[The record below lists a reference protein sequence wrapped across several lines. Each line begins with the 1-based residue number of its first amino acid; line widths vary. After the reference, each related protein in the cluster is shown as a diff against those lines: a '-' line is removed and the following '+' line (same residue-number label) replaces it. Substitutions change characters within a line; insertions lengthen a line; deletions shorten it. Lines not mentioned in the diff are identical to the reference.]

1 MSPAN
6 TPSNMDSKTH
16 WDHHNHLATTSWG
29 SLAKSCV
36 LDELASLFIEDLKDC
51 ILCPAIDEFAL
62 QQRTTRHA
70 SDSANMRVS
79 FDETWQDGIDQA
91 RHTLAYLEHMDAE
104 EASWLRPESP
114 PLDLSPAWDP
124 FHHVKDMEELVYM
137 HQALLGSTPP
147 DAHVTSAARTQPYDP
162 KHTLSTRLVKTMH
175 HHRYVVTKSID
186 TVKRP
191 QVRLKCQKSPI
202 HAWGVYADQ
211 PIAAHTMVIE
221 FVGEIVRQQV
231 AEARER
237 QRGIGSRYLFRVDE
251 DTMLDATHKG
261 NMARFINH
269 CCT

>member
-1 MSPAN
+1 
-6 TPSNMDSKTH
+6 
-16 WDHHNHLATTSWG
+16 
-29 SLAKSCV
+29 
-36 LDELASLFIEDLKDC
+36 
-51 ILCPAIDEFAL
+51 
-62 QQRTTRHA
+62 
-70 SDSANMRVS
+70 
-79 FDETWQDGIDQA
+79 
-91 RHTLAYLEHMDAE
+91 
-104 EASWLRPESP
+104 
-114 PLDLSPAWDP
+114 
-124 FHHVKDMEELVYM
+124 
-137 HQALLGSTPP
+137 
-147 DAHVTSAARTQPYDP
+147 
-162 KHTLSTRLVKTMH
+162 MH

-269 CCT
+269 CCTPNCSVKIMMVHQQKKVMIYANRDIEAGEEITYDYKLPSQTEKIPCRCTSKFCKGT